1 MGSLENNDFLKRVR
15 VASPCNAS
23 WDMMSGNSKVRLC
36 GQCDRNIYNI
46 EVMSADE
53 AAELLRGSKEKVC
66 IRLHRRSDGTVMTAD
81 CPTGLRALRKRAG
94 RIAAASFAM
103 VLGVFSFASAQRYPR
118 GDSTGTRSET
128 FLEVPRIEGTVL
140 DPTGAPI
147 PDAIVTVTTASR
159 RKITTKTNAKGYF
172 ELMDLRMLGGR
183 NGLSIESKH
192 FVPFNDQFTI
202 TRREQIDFPVML
214 DVGTMIGI
222 VMLTEPP
229 TIDIKSSSN
238 TFRIIVND
246 E

>member
-1 MGSLENNDFLKRVR
+1 
-15 VASPCNAS
+15 
-23 WDMMSGNSKVRLC
+23 
-36 GQCDRNIYNI
+36 
-46 EVMSADE
+46 
-53 AAELLRGSKEKVC
+53 
-66 IRLHRRSDGTVMTAD
+66 
-81 CPTGLRALRKRAG
+81 
-94 RIAAASFAM
+94 M

-192 FVPFNDQFTI
+192 FVAFNDQFTI